1 MLQAYLLARLHS
13 TCAKLYSYRVKNQ
26 VSESI
31 HKVNRHSAVKTRI
44 QVTYRSD
51 TRMKY
56 KVNDY
61 IDYST
66 IINEVSE

>member
-13 TCAKLYSYRVKNQ
+13 TCAKLESRIMQ

-44 QVTYRSD
+44 QVTYSSD

-56 KVNDY
+56 YKVNDYMY

-66 IINEVSE
+66 RTK